1 MGFVLNTVRGKDA
14 EHGFAE
20 PGRRIKTVQGK
31 THWRGLFHWHG
42 SRFLWVLSFIGIK
55 TVPLPRQWQITKSIN
70 HDG

>member
-31 THWRGLFHWHG
+31 PYFSALFQRHG
-42 SRFLWVLSFIGIK
+42 SRFLWVLSLS
-55 TVPLPRQWQITKSIN
+55 V
-70 HDG
+70 